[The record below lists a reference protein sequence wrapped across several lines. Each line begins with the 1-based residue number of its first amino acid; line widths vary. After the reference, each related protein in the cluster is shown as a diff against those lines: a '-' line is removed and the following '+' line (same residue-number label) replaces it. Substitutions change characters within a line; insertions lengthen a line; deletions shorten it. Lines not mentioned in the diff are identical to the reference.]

1 MMYIYEKRNVRGYQK
16 WYSHASKAQIQKY
29 KYTKTQ
35 IHKYSKWWIAR
46 KTQHDMYLWKE
57 DCARISKIVF
67 PCVKSANTKIQR
79 HKYTNTQIQHMMNNQ
94 KKIQNSM
101 LGGGTKNIMPSRKY
115 ILRTWLILPRPLPP
129 PCYRHGDL
137 DASIAIRS
145 LSSNHSPARTV
156 EVNLLMNQ
164 TWEYTCFQ
172 TIARVPYFVM
182 W

>member
-1 MMYIYEKRNVRGYQK
+1 MVFPCVKIANTKI
-16 WYSHASKAQIQKY
+16 QIQKDTNTHIH
-29 KYTKTQ
+29 KYSIWLSARKTQ
-35 IHKYSKWWIAR
+35 HDIYLWEEECARISKVVFPCVKIANTKIQIQKDTNTHIHKYSKWWIAR

-115 ILRTWLILPRPLPP
+115 ILWTWLILIPP
-129 PCYRHGDL
+129 PEIKNMY
-137 DASIAIRS
+137 
-145 LSSNHSPARTV
+145 
-156 EVNLLMNQ
+156 
-164 TWEYTCFQ
+164 
-172 TIARVPYFVM
+172 
-182 W
+182 